1 MKTNIRFTV
10 PPTREQ
16 GSHSGTASAS
26 YGETLAQSALWD
38 YNSARAHDGLPPL
51 ARMPAGTVYHR
62 PARTYYVQRKGQGYL
77 ETVDE
82 FTTRTE
88 ARAMLAEYR
97 MADPSAVYYLSTRPC
112 KGWTDET
119 PPATFAT
126 NGGTYK
132 ARNGGKRSP
141 LNLAH
146 SGQ

>member
-1 MKTNIRFTV
+1 MTTNVRFTV
-10 PPTREQ
+10 PPTREV
-16 GSHSGTASAS
+16 GSYSGTCSAS

-51 ARMPAGTVYHR
+51 SRMPAGTVYHK
-62 PARTYYVQRKGQGYL
+62 PASTVYVNRRGQGYT

-82 FTTRTE
+82 FTTRKE
-88 ARAMLAEYR
+88 ARAMLSEYR
-97 MADPSAVYYLSTRPC
+97 MVDPSAHHYLSSRPC
-112 KGWTDET
+112 KGWNDE
-119 PPATFAT
+119 PPAATFPT

-132 ARNGGKRSP
+132 ARNGGKRAP